1 MIIAYNLLLC
11 LTYPLLWL
19 VARFHRRLGENFR
32 LRAKLPDF
40 SAASGKKHIWFHAS
54 SAGEFEQV
62 RAVALEMRKKRKDL
76 FFSFSYFSDSAYRAK
91 KTDSIHDL
99 FFALPFDFPWRMR
112 RLVRAMQPDALI
124 IGKYDAWPNQVITA
138 QQAGVPVYLVSATLP
153 AKSSRHKW
161 PLKFLMHKVYAPMR
175 QIFAINEE
183 HAARLRMISRL
194 NVSVAG
200 DTRFD
205 AIAARLAESGE
216 RKKEADGIRKFF
228 RSKTILVAGSTYA
241 TSERMITEFLAK
253 RPRLSKKPVAAIVA
267 PHHIRPEKI
276 AALEELCKNA
286 GLQAARF
293 SLWGKSGF
301 AKNTDVLIIDSL
313 GLLPLLY
320 PMADAAYVGG
330 GFEGSVHSVI
340 EATLAGAPTVT
351 GPHITNSAEAEDLRA
366 LGLLQVIHKPDAE
379 RFGEVVENLCKTK
392 TALAKKMRLFARERL
407 GVARRIMHTVMD
419 DIFVR

>member
-1 MIIAYNLLLC
+1 MMLIYNLLLC
-11 LTYPLLWL
+11 LIYPLLWL
-19 VARFHRRLGENFR
+19 VARFHKRLGENFR
-32 LRAKLPDF
+32 LRAQVPDF
-40 SAASGKKHIWFHAS
+40 SAARGKKHIWFHAS

-124 IGKYDAWPNQVITA
+124 IGKYDAWPNQVMTA
-138 QQAGVPVYLVSATLP
+138 QRMGVPVYLVSATLP
-153 AKSSRHKW
+153 EKSARYKW
-161 PLKFLMHKVYAPMR
+161 PLKNLMHKIYAPMR
-175 QIFAINEE
+175 QIFAINED
-183 HAARLRMISRL
+183 HAARLRRISRL

-205 AIAARLAESGE
+205 AIAARLSDAGT
-216 RKKEADGIRKFF
+216 RKKDADWIRKFF
-228 RSKTILVAGSTYA
+228 RGKTILVAGSTYA
-241 TSERMITEFLAK
+241 ASERMITGFLAK
-253 RPRLSKKPVAAIVA
+253 RPRLNKKPVAAVVA

-276 AALEELCKNA
+276 AALEELCKNT
-286 GLQAARF
+286 GLKSARF
-293 SLWGKSGF
+293 SLRGKSDF
-301 AKNTDVLIIDSL
+301 AGDTDVLIIDSL

-320 PMADAAYVGG
+320 PLADAAYVGG

-366 LGLLQVIHKPDAE
+366 LGLLQVMDKPDAE

-392 TALAKKMRLFARERL
+392 TALAKKMRVFAGQRL
-407 GVARRIMHTVMD
+407 GVSRRIMHTVMD

>member
-19 VARFHRRLGENFR
+19 VARFHKRLGENFR
-32 LRAKLPDF
+32 LRAQWPDF
-40 SAASGKKHIWFHAS
+40 SAARGKKHIWFHAS

-112 RLVRAMQPDALI
+112 RLVIAMQPDALI
-124 IGKYDAWPNQVITA
+124 IGKYDAWPNQVMAA
-138 QQAGVPVYLVSATLP
+138 QRAGVPVYLVSATLP
-153 AKSSRHKW
+153 AKSARYKW
-161 PLKFLMHKVYAPMR
+161 PLKSLMHKVYAPMR

-194 NVSVAG
+194 NVSVGG

-205 AIAARLAESGE
+205 AIVARLGEAASRRAEVD
-216 RKKEADGIRKFF
+216 RIKKIFAG
-228 RSKTILVAGSTYA
+228 KTVLVAGSTYA
-241 TSERMITEFLAK
+241 ASEKMIAEYLGKSPRIAK
-253 RPRLSKKPVAAIVA
+253 KLVGAIVA
-267 PHHIRPEKI
+267 PHHIRAEKI
-276 AALEELCKNA
+276 AALEAVCTKHNLSA
-286 GLQAARF
+286 VRF
-293 SLWGKSGF
+293 SQWGKSGS
-301 AKNTDVLIIDSL
+301 AKKPDVLIIDSL

-320 PMADAAYVGG
+320 PLADVAYVGG

-340 EATLAGAPTVT
+340 EATLAGAPTIT
-351 GPHITNSAEAEDLRA
+351 GPHITNSAEAIDLQK
-366 LGLLQVIHKPDAE
+366 LGLLQVMREPDAQ
-379 RFGEVVENLCKTK
+379 RFGTLVENLCKTK
-392 TALAKKMRLFARERL
+392 TTLSKKMRKFAGERL
-407 GVARRIMHTVMD
+407 GASRRIMHTVMD
-419 DIFVR
+419 DIFTE